1 MLPRRL
7 SIKNLFVGV
16 IDRRF
21 AARLSSDDEAPP
33 LRRGSDVDAH
43 QHIHDGRSFRD
54 VG

>member
-7 SIKNLFVGV
+7 SIKNLLVGV
-16 IDRRF
+16 IDRCF
-21 AARLSSDDEAPP
+21 AARLSSGDAAPS

-43 QHIHDGRSFRD
+43 QRIHDGRSFPD